1 MKDNVT
7 SSPRF
12 SYSPEVLQKIAQDVL
27 DYAKKGGATAC
38 ETDISD
44 GFGQN
49 VTVRRGE
56 VETIEYNRD
65 KGLSVTV
72 YIGQK
77 RGHASTSD
85 FSPSAVSDTVAAALS
100 IARHTAADDCAG
112 LADPDLLAHE
122 FPDLELYFPWDLP

>member
-1 MKDNVT
+1 MTDIAK

-12 SYSPEVLQKIAQDVL
+12 SYPSTALQTIAQDVL
-27 DYAKKGGATAC
+27 NQAKKLGATAC

-65 KGLSVTV
+65 KGLSVSI
-72 YIGQK
+72 YIGQR
-77 RGHASTSD
+77 RGHAK
-85 FSPSAVSDTVAAALS
+85 
-100 IARHTAADDCAG
+100 R
-112 LADPDLLAHE
+112 
-122 FPDLELYFPWDLP
+122 

>member
-1 MKDNVT
+1 MTDIAK

-12 SYSPEVLQKIAQDVL
+12 SYPSTTLQKIAQDVL
-27 DYAKKGGATAC
+27 SQAKKLGATAC

-65 KGLSVTV
+65 KGLSVTRLHRAEARPCE
-72 YIGQK
+72 YFRFFAPGGERHS
-77 RGHASTSD
+77 RGSYLDSRAY
-85 FSPSAVSDTVAAALS
+85 
-100 IARHTAADDCAG
+100 CG
-112 LADPDLLAHE
+112 
-122 FPDLELYFPWDLP
+122 